1 MNCDF
6 ARFGL
11 VSLSASVRNDS
22 RSNRYARSN
31 NYLPEK
37 QSVDVQFLFAFRVT
51 TIFLTLQNELHR
63 FAVNVVRSEKNQR
76 NEKKHNECK
85 IENSGNKF
93 STYFTYIIVRLGFFM
108 HLNEIVPKCKKYIY
122 MCIK

>member
-63 FAVNVVRSEKNQR
+63 FAVNVVRSEKKSEER
-76 NEKKHNECK
+76 EK
-85 IENSGNKF
+85 
-93 STYFTYIIVRLGFFM
+93 T
-108 HLNEIVPKCKKYIY
+108 
-122 MCIK
+122 